1 MPVYKIYRQYKFE
14 ADSPTQAM
22 RKLLDALDAKKDED
36 YHVSD
41 SVRESDEQPSN
52 GQLTAWATSAKK
64 QLFGK

>member
-1 MPVYKIYRQYKFE
+1 MPDYKIYRQYKIT
-14 ADSPTQAM
+14 AANPTQAL

-41 SVRESDEQPSN
+41 SIREADEQQSTS
-52 GQLTAWATSAKK
+52 QLAAWASSAKK